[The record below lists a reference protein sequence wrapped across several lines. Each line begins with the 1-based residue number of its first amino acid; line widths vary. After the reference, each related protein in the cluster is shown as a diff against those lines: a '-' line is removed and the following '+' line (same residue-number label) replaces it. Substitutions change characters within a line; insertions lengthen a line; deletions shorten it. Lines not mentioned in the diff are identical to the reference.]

1 MTFKAGKWYRDAVGR
16 RWKVLRLVHQGNY
29 DLMVVRMRIRLNR
42 HPLYYA
48 PALTDEETDNK
59 TATVLLNEFWFT
71 TIYDAEAKE

>member
-29 DLMVVRMRIRLNR
+29 DLLVVRLIRLNW

-48 PALTDEETDNK
+48 PALTDEETNGK
-59 TATVLLNEFWFT
+59 TATVLLNEFGFT
-71 TIYDAEAKE
+71 TIYAEDEE